1 MFQVRNAVGQCNQAK
16 PLPRSV
22 LKAAAIEDELVRMD
36 DCAHCCPPKKLR
48 GLPRETPYPEAGGRR
63 GGLISAYRY
72 QYRMSISFFRLMEF
86 PCNFC

>member
-36 DCAHCCPPKKLR
+36 DYAHRCQPKKIR
-48 GLPRETPYPEAGGRR
+48 GLPREAPHPEARSRR
-63 GGLISAYRY
+63 GGLISVYR
-72 QYRMSISFFRLMEF
+72 
-86 PCNFC
+86 